1 MRFVRVDVGQDLG
14 EEALYKFRLNVP
26 PGGWFPALQ
35 ALNWSCTRFNLPYLD
50 LFLSQ
55 NLTAIAI
62 PTSWGDPESPRSS
75 LQAIAS
81 TISALPTSTLRLLS
95 VHLHDHG
102 IPRTYL
108 KDSLSSVVL
117 RCGPSFRDFFTL
129 IPLSDAAVSHLILL
143 PHLHTG
149 TTPLSWMRG
158 PLDTLNTE
166 NFPEPTID
174 PSFTSVIQSFRNM
187 VYLNVAVVCRN
198 GQCVFNLNNDDVAE
212 LAMALPRLE
221 FLLGYPCCE
230 NTCATTVACLH
241 QISIHCAGLQLL
253 GIHLNTIKIVDD
265 LKNISE
271 DPRFQGLRS
280 LRKYALSCL
289 DVHKLPLTLDG
300 SGLETV
306 ARGMADIF
314 PNLDRCDGWDELDW
328 ELMGVRGFI

>member
-62 PTSWGDPESPRSS
+62 STSWGDPESPRSS
-75 LQAIAS
+75 LQVIAS
-81 TISALPTSTLRLLS
+81 TISALPTSTPRLLS

-117 RCGPSFRDFFTL
+117 RCGPSFRDFSTL

-174 PSFTSVIQSFRNM
+174 PSFTSVIQTFRNM

-221 FLLGYPCCE
+221 FLLLGYPCDK
-230 NTCATTVACLH
+230 NTCATTVACLLPLSVRCARL
-241 QISIHCAGLQLL
+241 QSLWIHF
-253 GIHLNTIKIVDD
+253 NTMNIVDD
-265 LKNISE
+265 IKTISE

-280 LRKYALSCL
+280 LQKCALSRL
-289 DVHKLPLTLDG
+289 NVHKLPLTLDG
-300 SGLETV
+300 SELETL
-306 ARGMADIF
+306 ARGMTDIF
-314 PNLDRCDGWDELDW
+314 PNLECCDGWDEFNSKLA
-328 ELMGVRGFI
+328 EVQG